1 MEKFMS
7 MKNES
12 KVGEKHKGKIL
23 EQDELRKE
31 KIGDG

>member
-1 MEKFMS
+1 MS

-12 KVGEKHKGKIL
+12 KVGEKQKGKIL
-23 EQDELRKE
+23 DQDELRKE